1 MWFCVILCW
10 FSREMR
16 FVGRLTTAGGGQDG
30 IGHGGSACDGGGV
43 AQGRRSEH
51 EERLGEHLFCDDD
64 ADVDVR

>member
-1 MWFCVILCW
+1 
-10 FSREMR
+10 MR